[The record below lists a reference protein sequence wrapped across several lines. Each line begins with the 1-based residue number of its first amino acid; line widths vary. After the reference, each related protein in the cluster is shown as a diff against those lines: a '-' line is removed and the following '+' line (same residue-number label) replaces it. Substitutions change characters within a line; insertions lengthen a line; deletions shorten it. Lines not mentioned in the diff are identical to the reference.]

1 MLYLNSLENSALS
14 NPDNRFA
21 ICRNTTKD
29 MPTIPELAPT
39 EPLYTLW
46 QDKSIAWTEF
56 KDRYLHEMR
65 KEFTNKLSQL
75 KKIAEYSLK
84 NDVTLHSPEPN
95 GHKTY
100 RSLLGEIIDGIWQ
113 KNQQT
118 GQIIDL
124 ALAPA
129 VESQHSPENQKLMQ
143 TIAEKCDYFS
153 AVKHWS
159 GGPVSCEGC
168 YYLDQQVLVCP
179 PTNRVVVN
187 YQWV

>member
-75 KKIAEYSLK
+75 KRIAEYSFK

-95 GHKTY
+95 GPNTY

-113 KNQQT
+113 KINKQ
-118 GQIIDL
+118 D
-124 ALAPA
+124 
-129 VESQHSPENQKLMQ
+129 KLL
-143 TIAEKCDYFS
+143 I
-153 AVKHWS
+153 W
-159 GGPVSCEGC
+159 
-168 YYLDQQVLVCP
+168 
-179 PTNRVVVN
+179 R
-187 YQWV
+187 